1 MQGKSCRT
9 LDTSL
14 HAPNITANSQ
24 GARQNGWQ
32 AECQLGLANLF
43 LEMSC
48 DMCLRE
54 LIGESA
60 VQQPS
65 DGLRAHDPSAEI
77 TS

>member
-1 MQGKSCRT
+1 MPYSGYF
-9 LDTSL
+9 
-14 HAPNITANSQ
+14 A
-24 GARQNGWQ
+24 ARAEHYRKLARSAANGWQ